1 MLQEFQPTSERLST
15 GSRNLIQMRLIQ
27 ESGMDPLE
35 WIAQYSERL
44 ADIVDDQP
52 EDSEDVRKQKQA
64 WRKLYA
70 EHQDEAIAVLKE
82 RLNK

>member
-1 MLQEFQPTSERLST
+1 
-15 GSRNLIQMRLIQ
+15 
-27 ESGMDPLE
+27 MDPLE